1 MKLLMQTIKLS
12 TGDKTPPK
20 LTQEFNDRLIGNE
33 TTKGFFIFS
42 LELVWAVQQVL
53 SVVFGL
59 FGISKVCQTYEKT
72 MQILELLIY
81 QSKAKFNEENF
92 QILNLM
98 QRQPQF
104 KVIFFQVDKSIQRNK
119 HKIFEGVTRSI
130 EKIMIRSDNK
140 KKDMKKDD
148 DKQRQTLI
156 DLQEQQIEQMDDF
169 KREYINRG

>member
-156 DLQEQQIEQMDDF
+156 DLQEQ
-169 KREYINRG
+169 